1 MERQLPKNVRQIGNV
16 CDEPKIYVEDY
27 VDTFLGQ
34 LQEKAMERPVAAAL
48 AGEIT
53 TCEDQVVVYIS
64 GAIQAEEVEVEG
76 TNLKIPEEIR
86 EKIEKEQKEYF
97 PDQKLIGWC
106 LIETGHP
113 MSLNRGAQE
122 LHREMYDQENTI
134 FIWKDAAS
142 SDEMY
147 FAYKYNELMQIGG
160 HYIYYEK
167 NPQMQNYMIN
177 TRRQNG
183 VTPSEVVED
192 RAAKNFRSA
201 VRQRMEIKE
210 QSQSSKVLYATSA
223 LLVVVVLAIGV
234 STMNNFERMASV
246 QQSLEQL
253 ASDKGTSAKNEGDA
267 QADGTGVN
275 GENAQADEASANDEN
290 AQAGVQS
297 DGKNQNQSADG
308 KENDTVEASGSV
320 KSSSDTQIS
329 DDAKSQGTVPEVSTV
344 QEQLSQSD
352 YYTVKKGDTLASIS
366 KKTYGDSG
374 HVEAICK
381 MNGLSDGNL
390 IFIGQKLLLP

>member
-64 GAIQAEEVEVEG
+64 GAIQAEDVEVEG
-76 TNLKIPEEIR
+76 TNLKIPEEIQ

-192 RAAKNFRSA
+192 RAAKDFRSA

-210 QSQSSKVLYATSA
+210 QSQSSKLLYATSA

-253 ASDKGTSAKNEGDA
+253 ASAKGTSAETESDA
-267 QADGTGVN
+267 QADGTNVD
-275 GENAQADEASANDEN
+275 GENVQADGTSANDEN

-297 DGKNQNQSADG
+297 DGKNQDQSADG
-308 KENDTVEASGSV
+308 KENDTVEASGSA
-320 KSSSDTQIS
+320 KSSSDTKTA

-352 YYTVKKGDTLASIS
+352 YYTVKKGDTLAGIS

>member
-34 LQEKAMERPVAAAL
+34 LQEKAMEKPVAAAL
-48 AGEIT
+48 TGEIT
-53 TCEDQVVVYIS
+53 KCEDKVVVYIS
-64 GAIQAEEVEVEG
+64 GAIRAEDVEVEG
-76 TNLKIPEEIR
+76 TNLKISEEIW

-97 PDQKLIGWC
+97 KDQKLIGWC
-106 LIETGHP
+106 LLETGHP
-113 MSLNRGAQE
+113 MSMNRGAQE
-122 LHREMYDQENTI
+122 LHRKMYDQENTI
-134 FIWKDAAS
+134 FIWKDASS

-183 VTPSEVVED
+183 VTPSEMVED
-192 RAAKNFRSA
+192 RATKDFRSA

-210 QSQSSKVLYATSA
+210 QSQSSKLLYATSA
-223 LLVVVVLAIGV
+223 LLVVV
-234 STMNNFERMASV
+234 NDQR
-246 QQSLEQL
+246 
-253 ASDKGTSAKNEGDA
+253 
-267 QADGTGVN
+267 VN
-275 GENAQADEASANDEN
+275 GENENQIN
-290 AQAGVQS
+290 AQSEGQNQEETK
-297 DGKNQNQSADG
+297 GNQNS
-308 KENDTVEASGSV
+308 ETVAASGSV
-320 KSSSDTQIS
+320 KASSDTKKS
-329 DDAKSQGTVPEVSTV
+329 NDAKSEGTVPEVSTV

-366 KKTYGDSG
+366 KKTYGDTG

>member
-27 VDTFLGQ
+27 VETFLGQ
-34 LQEKAMERPVAAAL
+34 LQEKAMERPVVAAL

-64 GAIQAEEVEVEG
+64 GAIQAEDVEVEG
-76 TNLKIPEEIR
+76 TDLKISEENR

-113 MSLNRGAQE
+113 MSMNRGAKE
-122 LHREMYDQENTI
+122 LHRELFDLENTI

-142 SDEMY
+142 RDEMY

-192 RAAKNFRSA
+192 RAAKDFRSA

-210 QSQSSKVLYATSA
+210 QSQSSKLLYATSA
-223 LLVVVVLAIGV
+223 LLVVVVLAIGI
-234 STMNNFERMASV
+234 STMNNFERMQSV

-253 ASDKGTSAKNEGDA
+253 ASAKKTGEKAESDA
-267 QADGTGVN
+267 ESQMETNDQSVSSENVQA
-275 GENAQADEASANDEN
+275 NADD
-290 AQAGVQS
+290 
-297 DGKNQNQSADG
+297 KNQ
-308 KENDTVEASGSV
+308 KTTNDAVETSGTA
-320 KSSSDTQIS
+320 KSSDDTQTSDT
-329 DDAKSQGTVPEVSTV
+329 AKTEGTVPEVSTV

>member
-34 LQEKAMERPVAAAL
+34 LQEKAMEKPVAAAL

-53 TCEDQVVVYIS
+53 KCEDQVVVYIS
-64 GAIQAEEVEVEG
+64 GAIQAEDVEVEG
-76 TNLKIPEEIR
+76 TNLKISEEIW

-97 PDQKLIGWC
+97 KDQKLIGWC
-106 LIETGHP
+106 LLETGHP
-113 MSLNRGAQE
+113 MSMNRGAQE
-122 LHREMYDQENTI
+122 LHRKMYDQENTI
-134 FIWKDAAS
+134 FIWKDASS

-177 TRRQNG
+177 TRRRNG
-183 VTPSEVVED
+183 VPPSEMVED
-192 RAAKNFRSA
+192 RAAKDFRSA

-210 QSQSSKVLYATSA
+210 QSQSSKLLYATSA

-234 STMNNFERMASV
+234 SMMNNFERMESV

-253 ASDKGTSAKNEGDA
+253 ASAKGTEAKADDNA
-267 QADGTGVN
+267 QVNDQRVN
-275 GENAQADEASANDEN
+275 GENE
-290 AQAGVQS
+290 
-297 DGKNQNQSADG
+297 NQNN
-308 KENDTVEASGSV
+308 ETVAASGSV
-320 KSSSDTQIS
+320 KASNDTKTPN
-329 DDAKSQGTVPEVSTV
+329 DAKSEGTVPEVSTV

-366 KKTYGDSG
+366 KKTYGDTG

>member
-27 VDTFLGQ
+27 VDIFLGQ
-34 LQEKAMERPVAAAL
+34 LQEKAMEKPVAAVL

-53 TCEDQVVVYIS
+53 TCEDQTVVYIS
-64 GAIQAEEVEVEG
+64 GAILVENVEVEG
-76 TNLKIPEEIR
+76 TELKNRDEIR
-86 EKIEKEQKEYF
+86 EKIEENQKEYF
-97 PDQKLIGWC
+97 KDQQLIGWC
-106 LIETGHP
+106 LIEAGHP
-113 MSLNRGAQE
+113 MSLNHEVQE
-122 LHREMYDQENTI
+122 LHRKFYDMENTV
-134 FIWKDAAS
+134 FIWRDAETQ
-142 SDEMY
+142 DEMY
-147 FAYKYNELMQIGG
+147 FAYKYNELMQIAG

-183 VTPSEVVED
+183 VTPIEVVED
-192 RAAKNFRSA
+192 RAAKDFRST

-210 QSQSSKVLYATSA
+210 QSQSSKLLYATST
-223 LLVVVVLAIGV
+223 LLVVVVLAIGI
-234 STMNNFERMASV
+234 STMNNFERMESV
-246 QQSLEQL
+246 QKSLEQL
-253 ASDKGTSAKNEGDA
+253 ASAKEDTDEQKSAAVEANSSVERSDE
-267 QADGTGVN
+267 V
-275 GENAQADEASANDEN
+275 ENNDE
-290 AQAGVQS
+290 
-297 DGKNQNQSADG
+297 
-308 KENDTVEASGSV
+308 ENGNVE
-320 KSSSDTQIS
+320 KSSNVEKNPNVETEE
-329 DDAKSQGTVPEVSTV
+329 TVPEVSTV

-381 MNGLSDGNL
+381 MNGLTDGNL

>member
-34 LQEKAMERPVAAAL
+34 LQEKAMEKPVAAAL
-48 AGEIT
+48 TGEIT
-53 TCEDQVVVYIS
+53 KCEDKVVVYIS
-64 GAIQAEEVEVEG
+64 GAIRAEDVEVEG
-76 TNLKIPEEIR
+76 TNLKISEEIW

-97 PDQKLIGWC
+97 KDQKLIGWC
-106 LIETGHP
+106 LLETGHP
-113 MSLNRGAQE
+113 MSMNRGAQE
-122 LHREMYDQENTI
+122 LHRKMYDQENTI
-134 FIWKDAAS
+134 FIWKDAS
-142 SDEMY
+142 SNDEMY

-183 VTPSEVVED
+183 VTPSEMVED
-192 RAAKNFRSA
+192 RATKDFRSA

-210 QSQSSKVLYATSA
+210 QSQSSKLLYATSA

-234 STMNNFERMASV
+234 SMMNNFERMESV

-253 ASDKGTSAKNEGDA
+253 ASAKGTEAKVDDNA
-267 QADGTGVN
+267 QVNDQRVN
-275 GENAQADEASANDEN
+275 GENENPIN
-290 AQAGVQS
+290 AQSEGQNQEET
-297 DGKNQNQSADG
+297 KENQNS
-308 KENDTVEASGSV
+308 ETVTASGSV
-320 KSSSDTQIS
+320 KASSDTKKS
-329 DDAKSQGTVPEVSTV
+329 NDAKSEGTVPEVSTV

-366 KKTYGDSG
+366 KKTYGDTG

>member
-16 CDEPKIYVEDY
+16 CDEPKVYVEDY

-34 LQEKAMERPVAAAL
+34 LQEKAMERPVAVAL

-53 TCEDQVVVYIS
+53 KCEGQTVVYIS
-64 GAIQAEEVEVEG
+64 GAIQAEDVEVEG
-76 TNLKIPEEIR
+76 TNLKISEEIR
-86 EKIEKEQKEYF
+86 EKIENEQKEYF

-122 LHREMYDQENTI
+122 LHREMYNLENTI

-192 RAAKNFRSA
+192 RAAKDFRSA

-210 QSQSSKVLYATSA
+210 QSQSSKLLYATSA

-234 STMNNFERMASV
+234 STMNNFERMESV

-253 ASDKGTSAKNEGDA
+253 ASAKEDNTEGQEQVESQDVAGKNQDETKDAKNDETVEVSGSAKNP
-267 QADGTGVN
+267 
-275 GENAQADEASANDEN
+275 
-290 AQAGVQS
+290 S
-297 DGKNQNQSADG
+297 DTK
-308 KENDTVEASGSV
+308 T
-320 KSSSDTQIS
+320 SSDM
-329 DDAKSQGTVPEVSTV
+329 KSEGTVPEVSTV

-366 KKTYGDSG
+366 KKTYGDTG
-374 HVEAICK
+374 HVDAICK

>member
-16 CDEPKIYVEDY
+16 CDEPKVYVEDY

-53 TCEDQVVVYIS
+53 KCEGQTVVYIS
-64 GAIQAEEVEVEG
+64 GAVQAEDVEVEG
-76 TNLKIPEEIR
+76 TNLKISEEIR
-86 EKIEKEQKEYF
+86 KKIEKEQKEYF
-97 PDQKLIGWC
+97 PNQNLIGWC

-122 LHREMYDQENTI
+122 LHREMYDLENTI

-147 FAYKYNELMQIGG
+147 FAYKYNELMQMGG

-192 RAAKNFRSA
+192 RAAKDFRSA

-210 QSQSSKVLYATSA
+210 QSQSSKLLYATSA

-234 STMNNFERMASV
+234 STMNNFERMESV
-246 QQSLEQL
+246 QKSLEQL
-253 ASDKGTSAKNEGDA
+253 ASTKEIPAKNKSNQEEA
-267 QADGTGVN
+267 NNADGNT
-275 GENAQADEASANDEN
+275 ESNAIETSQ
-290 AQAGVQS
+290 
-297 DGKNQNQSADG
+297 
-308 KENDTVEASGSV
+308 DTSGSG
-320 KSSSDTQIS
+320 
-329 DDAKSQGTVPEVSTV
+329 DAKSDNNTKTQDDTKTEGTVPEVSTV

-374 HVEAICK
+374 HVDAICK